1 MASKERFSRHIYGGR
16 AKNPNTRCKL
26 ILLATLGMVALGAPE
41 VWAQDSKSDTGDT
54 AWILASSAL
63 VMAMTLPG
71 LALFY

>member
-1 MASKERFSRHIYGGR
+1 M
-16 AKNPNTRCKL
+16 NPNTRYKL

-41 VWAQDSKSDTGDT
+41 TWAQDSKIDTGDT
-54 AWILASSAL
+54 AWVLASSAL